1 MNQGQPHSAHLATI
15 GDLTNTLVFMEENL
29 KSPKKVMLVGMA
41 NSIHVARWIRLVA
54 NTETEMYLFPSTLSQ
69 KLHALIQEMV
79 ASRKIRLGSHR
90 VNGLVWRIIWLVDL
104 ILRNRIRGALLNRA
118 IRKFQPDLIHI
129 LEFQHAG
136 YLALKATSALM
147 GKEIL
152 VTNYGSDIYWF
163 GRFPRHEKKIRA
175 LLGLATA
182 YSAECQRDLVLAE
195 RFGFRGRTLPV
206 IPNSGGFEEQQ
217 LYADE
222 TPLAQRNL
230 ILVKGYNG
238 WSGQARL
245 AVAALRGLSS
255 DIRKFSIVF
264 YSCDWSTILRVRL
277 FLFGKGLRV
286 QCFRKG
292 MLSHSQMLELMGRA
306 RIYLGVSKTDGIS
319 TSLLESIARGAF
331 PIQSVT
337 SCANEW
343 VEHCKSGYLLQNN
356 TVDGVKAALTWC
368 LNYTNNL
375 PHQEWENYRVS
386 RKASLEQ
393 GVLQKIA
400 QKFY

>member
-1 MNQGQPHSAHLATI
+1 
-15 GDLTNTLVFMEENL
+15 LTNTLVDMQENIG
-29 KSPKKVMLVGMA
+29 SPKKVMLVGMA

-54 NTETEMYLFPSTLSQ
+54 NTDTEMYLFPSTLSQ
-69 KLHALIQEMV
+69 KLHSLIQEMV
-79 ASRKIRLGSHR
+79 ASHSIRLRAHR
-90 VNGLVWRIIWLVDL
+90 MNGLVWRIIWAVDL
-104 ILRNRIRGALLNRA
+104 LLGNWIRGKLLERA
-118 IRKFQPDLIHI
+118 IIKYQPDLIHI

-136 YLALKATSALM
+136 YLALKASSALK

-163 GRFPRHEKKIRA
+163 SRFPRHERRIRA

-182 YSAECQRDLVLAE
+182 YSAECQRDVLLAE
-195 RFGFRGRTLPV
+195 SFGFRGRTLPV
-206 IPNSGGFEEQQ
+206 IPNAGGFDEQQ
-217 LYADE
+217 LYEEE
-222 TPLAQRNL
+222 TPLAERNL

-255 DIRKFSIVF
+255 ELSNFSIIF
-264 YSCDWSTILRVRL
+264 YSCDWSTIIRVRL

-292 MLSHSQMLELMGRA
+292 VLSHSKMLELMGRA
-306 RIYLGVSKTDGIS
+306 RIYLGVSRTDGIS

-343 VEHCKSGYLLQNN
+343 MEHCKSGYLLQDN
-356 TVDGVKAALTWC
+356 TVDGIKAALAWSMK
-368 LNYTNNL
+368 YTNNL
-375 PHQEWENYRVS
+375 SDTEWQAYRVDK
-386 RKASLEQ
+386 KASLEQ
-393 GVLQKIA
+393 VVLQKVA
-400 QKFY
+400 LRFY

>member
-1 MNQGQPHSAHLATI
+1 MQ
-15 GDLTNTLVFMEENL
+15 ENL
-29 KSPKKVMLVGMA
+29 KAPKRVMLVGMA
-41 NSIHVARWIRLVA
+41 NSVHVARWIRLVA
-54 NTETEMYLFPSTLSQ
+54 GTETEMYLFPSTLSQ
-69 KLHALIQEMV
+69 KLHSLIQEMI
-79 ASRKIRLGSHR
+79 ASRKIRLEAHGM
-90 VNGLVWRIIWLVDL
+90 NGLVWRIIWMVDL
-104 ILRNRIRGALLNRA
+104 LLGNWIRGKLLERA
-118 IRKFQPDLIHI
+118 ISKYQPDLIHI

-136 YLALKATSALM
+136 YLALKAASALK
-147 GKEIL
+147 GKEVL

-163 GRFPRHEKKIRA
+163 SRFPRHEKRIRT

-182 YSAECQRDLVLAE
+182 YSAECKRDVVLAE
-195 RFGFRGRTLPV
+195 RFGFRGRALPV
-206 IPNSGGFEEQQ
+206 IPNSGGFDEQQ
-217 LYADE
+217 LYEEE

-245 AVAALRGLSS
+245 AVAALRDLSS
-255 DIRKFSIVF
+255 DIKKFSIIF
-264 YSCDWSTILRVRL
+264 YSCDWSTIIRVKL
-277 FLFGKGLRV
+277 FLFGKGVRV
-286 QCFRKG
+286 QCYRKG
-292 MLSHSQMLELMGRA
+292 MLSHSQMLEFMGKA

-343 VEHCKSGYLLQNN
+343 VEHFKSGYLLRDN
-356 TVDGVKAALTWC
+356 TVDGVKAALIWS

-375 PHQEWENYRVS
+375 PNAEWGNYRVA

-393 GVLQKIA
+393 GGLRQIA
-400 QKFY
+400 LKFY